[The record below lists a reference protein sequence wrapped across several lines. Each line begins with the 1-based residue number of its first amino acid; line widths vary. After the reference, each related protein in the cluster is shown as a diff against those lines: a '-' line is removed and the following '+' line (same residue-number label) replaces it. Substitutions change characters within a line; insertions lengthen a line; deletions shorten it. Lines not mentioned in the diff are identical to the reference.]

1 VLRPAGALALALDE
15 VQHRYQPEETQSRES
30 GICAGGSLTSED
42 GHSSQGSVSQW
53 YLSEGKFMIYDCLGA
68 WYFAYVTGLG
78 VGVQTIKDSC
88 NTNVT

>member
-1 VLRPAGALALALDE
+1 VLRPAGALALALGLDE

-53 YLSEGKFMIYDCLGA
+53 YLSEG
-68 WYFAYVTGLG
+68 LG